1 MLMIEPTTSVRW
13 TVGRI
18 LDERNI
24 STAEF
29 ARMAQIQYQTAL
41 LLRRGVTTQ
50 VDTRVLGRV
59 CSALDVQ
66 PGDVLVLDED
76 KAN

>member
-1 MLMIEPTTSVRW
+1 MLMIEPTTPVRW
-13 TVGRI
+13 TVGKI

-24 STAEF
+24 STADF
-29 ARMAQIQYQTAL
+29 ARMAGIQYNTAL
-41 LLRRGVTTQ
+41 QLRRGITSQ

-59 CSALDVQ
+59 CAALDVQ
-66 PGDVLVLDED
+66 PGDVLTLDED